1 MAETYKTSSGLK
13 LTTAL
18 VTIIV
23 IAGLVLLADHLKAD
37 PTAAATATSTA
48 SSTSTATDS
57 ASNTDMT
64 TSSVAYKDGTYSAN
78 EDYFVPPGQESIA
91 VRLTVSNG
99 TVTDVQV
106 TNSEHD
112 RESAIFQQDFAASY
126 KNQVIGKA
134 ISSLHISSIAGASDT
149 TDAFNDALSQIRSQA
164 QA

>member
-13 LTTAL
+13 LTAAL

-37 PTAAATATSTA
+37 PTAAVATTSTA
-48 SSTSTATDS
+48 PLTSPDDS
-57 ASNTDMT
+57 AITDT
-64 TSSVAYKDGTYSAN
+64 VTSSASYKDGTYSAN

-91 VRLTVSNG
+91 VSLTVSNG